1 MNKRFFVEFE
11 NHTYLYVQANSE
23 EEVQEIIEPTEDT
36 DILQGT
42 SPILSIEATE

>member
-11 NHTYLYVQANSE
+11 NHLYLYVSAKSSE
-23 EEVQEIIEPTEDT
+23 EVREILEPTDDT
-36 DILQGT
+36 ETLQGT